1 MDRWLWAS
9 LSRSWSGWRTALVIV
24 KPDTVIAWH
33 RQGLRLFWTWKSRR
47 RGGRPLVPLDV
58 RTLIRTMSRDNPL
71 WGARRIHGEL
81 LKLGIDVCQASV
93 AKYMMRRD
101 RPPSQTWRTVL
112 KNHLQQIAAAD
123 FFVVP
128 TATCRLLFVLVI
140 LAHERR
146 RVIHLAVTDRPTA
159 A

>member
-1 MDRWLWAS
+1 LPGIGKAS
-9 LSRSWSGWRTALVIV
+9 VCFDL
-24 KPDTVIAWH
+24 
-33 RQGLRLFWTWKSRR
+33 KSRR
-47 RGGRPLVPLDV
+47 RGGRPPVPPDV

-71 WGARRIHGEL
+71 WGAPRIHGEL

-101 RPPSQTWRTVL
+101 RPPSQTWRTFL
-112 KNHLQQIAAAD
+112 ANHLQQIAAAD

-146 RVIHLAVTDRPTA
+146 RVVHVAVTDHPTA
-159 A
+159 AWTAQQLREAFP